1 MATTTHIKFDG
12 IEGES
17 TDRDHKGEIESQSW
31 SWGVGNASPSGPTG
45 AGGGSAVGKATPG
58 DFHFMHLYDK
68 ASPILAKLCATG
80 KRVKSV
86 ALSVR
91 KAGEGQKDFLK
102 ITLTDVFITS
112 VTASAGGDTIMES
125 VAVSYAKIA
134 VAYQPQ
140 DPRGTLGTPVKFSWD
155 IKTGAVA

>member
-17 TDRDHKGEIESQSW
+17 TDKDHKGEIEALSW
-31 SWGVGNASPSGPTG
+31 SWGVSNAGPSSAGG

-68 ASPILAKLCATG
+68 ASPILAKLCASG

-86 ALSVR
+86 VLSVR

-102 ITLTDVFITS
+102 ITLTDVIITS
-112 VTASAGGDTIMES
+112 VAASAGGDAVMES
-125 VAVSYAKIA
+125 GALAYAKIA

-140 DPRGTLGTPVKFSWD
+140 DPRGTLGTPVKFGWD
-155 IKTGAVA
+155 IKTGAVT